1 MKIVIDTNVFVSAVF
16 FGGKPLDVIRTV
28 ISKENEAYVSPE
40 IWDEYADVIERLGR
54 KYPKNKRTDLLQQ
67 MLKIFKI
74 VSPSHSVDIC
84 RDKDDNK
91 FISCALESK
100 CMFIVSGDDDLL
112 SLKQVEDVRIVTAA
126 EFLLIR

>member
-91 FISCALESK
+91 FFSCALESK

>member
-74 VSPSHSVDIC
+74 VSPSHSVDTC

>member
-54 KYPKNKRTDLLQQ
+54 KYPKNKRTDLPQQ
-67 MLKIFKI
+67 MLKNI
-74 VSPSHSVDIC
+74 
-84 RDKDDNK
+84 
-91 FISCALESK
+91 
-100 CMFIVSGDDDLL
+100 
-112 SLKQVEDVRIVTAA
+112 
-126 EFLLIR
+126 

>member
-1 MKIVIDTNVFVSAVF
+1 
-16 FGGKPLDVIRTV
+16 
-28 ISKENEAYVSPE
+28 
-40 IWDEYADVIERLGR
+40 
-54 KYPKNKRTDLLQQ
+54 